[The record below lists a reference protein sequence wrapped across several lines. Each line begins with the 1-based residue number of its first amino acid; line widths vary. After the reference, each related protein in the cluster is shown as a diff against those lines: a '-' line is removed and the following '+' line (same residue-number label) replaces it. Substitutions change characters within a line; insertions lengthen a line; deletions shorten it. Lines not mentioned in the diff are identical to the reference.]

1 MNIASH
7 EEHLP
12 IRLFRMRFVPLWLA
26 GTIAA
31 YFLTSFFSNFY
42 PSTYQFVFLSL
53 TFQLLCGTA
62 AFLLLDDI
70 LQGLRIDWQRDW
82 TMILTLCIAFLLS
95 VSAVVISW
103 QFPGLF
109 DRRILFMDLPRIP
122 LFIVLAFISMGS
134 TAGLLNVLNRNGI
147 PESLK
152 RARFF
157 RFLPENLPG
166 ILLALFFFSTYLTFA
181 ESINFPEF
189 RTLDQFFD

>member
-26 GTIAA
+26 GTVAA

-42 PSTYQFVFLSL
+42 PSAYQFVLLSL

-62 AFLLLDDI
+62 AFLLLADV
-70 LQGLRIDWQRDW
+70 LEGLRINWQRDW

-95 VSAVVISW
+95 VSAVIISW

-109 DRRILFMDLPRIP
+109 DRQILFMDISRVP
-122 LFIVLAFISMGS
+122 LFIVLAFVSMGS
-134 TAGLLNVLNRNGI
+134 TAILLNVLNRNGI
-147 PESLK
+147 SEIAEKSP
-152 RARFF
+152 
-157 RFLPENLPG
+157 
-166 ILLALFFFSTYLTFA
+166 LF
-181 ESINFPEF
+181 
-189 RTLDQFFD
+189 